1 MHHLPHLPPSCPSRS
16 SQGTELSSLRSIGTS
31 PQLSILHLIVYICGC
46 HFFHLFTSFLPLVS
60 TNPFSSL
67 CLHCL
72 PAISSLIPFSR
83 FHKCVNIQ
91 YWFSLSDFTLYN
103 RTNIYWAFFFCQKC
117 TWRRTRVKQKE
128 IILELGEGCAE
139 GLQRKTFPR
148 SVCLRGHCVLS
159 KTQGVI
165 PRTKLLFKNQAWGK
179 RLSVHAANPGGGS
192 LTETSPSQRAGR
204 DWSEMMRRLGGRWPA
219 GRSVSVVDSVCTL
232 GVLFHWSPLSTA
244 NRLVDLVGLNFY
256 LWLEQKDSKMKL
268 SKKTKPQQCCN
279 LQLEFTPSHLSLH
292 RSRGEV
298 TPQHPSRGRRKDI

>member
-103 RTNIYWAFFFCQKC
+103 RTNIYWAFFFVRNAPDEGLEWNKRKLSSN
-117 TWRRTRVKQKE
+117 WEKDVLRGFKE
-128 IILELGEGCAE
+128 RHSPGLFAWGATVSSAKLREWYREQNYCLKTKLEENGWVYMPLILE
-139 GLQRKTFPR
+139 
-148 SVCLRGHCVLS
+148 
-159 KTQGVI
+159 
-165 PRTKLLFKNQAWGK
+165 
-179 RLSVHAANPGGGS
+179 
-192 LTETSPSQRAGR
+192 
-204 DWSEMMRRLGGRWPA
+204 
-219 GRSVSVVDSVCTL
+219 
-232 GVLFHWSPLSTA
+232 
-244 NRLVDLVGLNFY
+244 VDL
-256 LWLEQKDSKMKL
+256 
-268 SKKTKPQQCCN
+268 
-279 LQLEFTPSHLSLH
+279 
-292 RSRGEV
+292 
-298 TPQHPSRGRRKDI
+298 